1 MTRNASTQ
9 GLLSPLCQ
17 QGHGARTFSWN
28 GSSANNRVTTSHC
41 VKTGTASR
49 DTYPGET
56 SGQQI
61 NGNELSRFTNIY
73 LYNTFQTKY
82 N

>member
-1 MTRNASTQ
+1 MTRNASTHR
-9 GLLSPLCQ
+9 LLLPLCQ

-28 GSSANNRVTTSHC
+28 GSSANNWATTGNC

-61 NGNELSRFTNIY
+61 NDNELSRVTNFY
-73 LYNTFQTKY
+73 LYNKF
-82 N
+82 

>member
-1 MTRNASTQ
+1 MKRNASTH
-9 GLLSPLCQ
+9 GLLLPLCQ
-17 QGHGARTFSWN
+17 QCHGARTFSWN

-41 VKTGTASR
+41 LKTGTASR

-61 NGNELSRFTNIY
+61 NANELLTVTNIY